1 MLIGRI
7 DPVPIGRPSFLDA
20 RRCDKLDSL
29 AADLAILGVPYTT
42 PHDVVHSRS
51 ACSPEPEVLRAQS
64 LRLASGL
71 GHYDF
76 EFGGDLFAGRGVR
89 IVDCGDVAM
98 TPGRYAENSQAA
110 TAVIGAIIERGAF
123 PVILGGDHAATLP
136 ALSAYERRGSL
147 CVVHLGAD
155 LDWRDELNGVRD
167 SLSSAM
173 RRASELPW
181 VRSMIQIGLRGL
193 GGARQRDV
201 DEAQAFGSIL
211 VRAEEL
217 HEVGVA
223 AVLRRVPTA
232 ECYYVSLEAGALD
245 PAIAPGVEAPAFGG
259 LTYFE
264 VTNLLRGIARRGR
277 VVGMDFTGVVPA
289 RDVIDMTSL
298 LGVRLILN
306 LLGALAHEG
315 QLGTP
320 TLAADTARG
329 AGERT
334 SGAGEADELVGSGRV
349 R

>member
-1 MLIGRI
+1 M
-7 DPVPIGRPSFLDA
+7 PYTVPYDLAWSRQPS
-20 RRCDKLDSL
+20 SL
-29 AADLAILGVPYTT
+29 APAALREQSTRIAD
-42 PHDVVHSRS
+42 
-51 ACSPEPEVLRAQS
+51 
-64 LRLASGL
+64 RLH
-71 GHYDF
+71 HYDF

-123 PVILGGDHAATLP
+123 PVILGGDHATTIP
-136 ALSAYERRGSL
+136 ALRAYERRGSL

-264 VTNLLRGIARRGR
+264 ATNLLRGVAAQGK
-277 VVGMDFTGVVPA
+277 VVGITCTGVVPA
-289 RDVIDMTSL
+289 RDTNHMTSL
-298 LGVRLILN
+298 LSVRLTLN
-306 LLGALAHEG
+306 LVGAMAHAG
-315 QLGTP
+315 QLDRASV
-320 TLAADTARG
+320 AAPQAVG
-329 AGERT
+329 AK
-334 SGAGEADELVGSGRV
+334 AVAMPVLVASRSI